1 MNRYHL
7 DFIPRRSWQPDVDPE
22 DQRWTRTPNVFA
34 GTEEEATLEC
44 ADLEAAYDRQVTF
57 RAVLIETLEDVEH
70 HYCPSCGGYYRERI
84 GHQLACTCPMAL
96 ASTAGIRWTEEK
108 AS

>member
-7 DFIPRRSWQPDVDPE
+7 DFIPRRSWQQDVDPD
-22 DQRWTRTPNVFA
+22 DQKWTRTPNVFS
-34 GTEEEATLEC
+34 GTEEQATIEC
-44 ADLEAAYDRQVTF
+44 SELEAAYDRQVTF
-57 RAVLIETLEDVEH
+57 RAVPLETLEPEC
-70 HYCPSCGGYYRERI
+70 HYCPSCGGDYRERI
-84 GHQLACTCPMAL
+84 GHQLACTCPMAI

>member
-1 MNRYHL
+1 MTRYAL
-7 DFIPRRSWQPDVDPE
+7 EFVPRRSWQQDVDPA
-22 DQRWTRTPNVFA
+22 DQRWTRTPNVFS
-34 GTEEEATLEC
+34 GTEAEATIEC
-44 ADLEAAYDRQVTF
+44 SELEAAYDRSVTF
-57 RAVLIETLEDVEH
+57 RAVPLETLESEVH
-70 HYCPSCGGYYRERI
+70 FCPSCGGDYRERI